1 MNRSGA
7 EGRKHLEIREK
18 GSHQGLMGLT
28 DLNMD
33 VRVQLHLDAREGLAI
48 SAWTSAAVAAAAAG
62 RVQNTENFIH
72 PNA

>member
-1 MNRSGA
+1 
-7 EGRKHLEIREK
+7 
-18 GSHQGLMGLT
+18 MGLT

-48 SAWTSAAVAAAAAG
+48 SAWTSAAVVVAAAAAAG